1 MGLGG
6 MTRPSAWAALFAIF
20 TSTAFAGPSFAQA
33 QPAHPSQKARSA
45 DEGLFGDNRTKGAK
59 KGKLHVGG
67 RLSLTTEFLTNDDL
81 ARGPDN
87 ARARIRPEAR
97 VELSYEPVD
106 DVEAFA
112 SLEVGFEQDRSDDRR
127 TRSANV
133 RVREAYLLI
142 QDVIFNDFELQ
153 IGRQDFKDGREWL
166 YKERLDG
173 LRLAYDRRAWRVELA
188 WAREALVP
196 KGLLRSEPDRDKVD
210 NFIFRAQYEMS
221 RDWKVAAYVLRQKDR
236 RASNISPIFFGVQ
249 SEGQLGGGFD
259 HWLEY
264 SIQRGEAGQRKL
276 RASAFDV
283 GIIYNFPM
291 TGRPSIF
298 GGYARGSGGGD
309 AKTTRTFRQTGLQ
322 DNEDR
327 ISGLGQVKYYGE
339 LLDPDLSNIAIF
351 TAGAGVRPSRS
362 SSLEI
367 VGHIFKQASLRR
379 DDIRGSPITAELNG
393 LRPNIGTE
401 IDAIFAIRLMRGLG
415 LEAKLGWFSPS
426 SGFDT
431 RAREDAIFG
440 KLRIV
445 RRF

>member
-1 MGLGG
+1 
-6 MTRPSAWAALFAIF
+6 MTQSSTLATLFAILTSSAWAV
-20 TSTAFAGPSFAQA
+20 PSSAQA
-33 QPAHPSQKARSA
+33 QPADSSQKARSA
-45 DEGLFGDNRTKGAK
+45 DESLFGDNRTKGAK
-59 KGKLHVGG
+59 RGKLHVGG
-67 RLSLTTEFLTNDDL
+67 RLSLTTEFLMNDDL
-81 ARGPDN
+81 AGGADN
-87 ARARIRPEAR
+87 AHASFRPEAR
-97 VELSYEPVD
+97 LELSYEPVN

-112 SLEVGFEQDRSDDRR
+112 SLELGFDQDRSDGRR
-127 TRSANV
+127 TSSARV
-133 RVREAYLLI
+133 GVREAYLLMK
-142 QDVIFNDFELQ
+142 DVIFDDFELQ
-153 IGRQDFKDGREWL
+153 VGRQDFDDGREWL
-166 YKERLDG
+166 YDKRLDG
-173 LRLAYDRRAWRVELA
+173 LRLAYDRRAWRIELA
-188 WAREALVP
+188 WAREALVRKYLSGP
-196 KGLLRSEPDRDKVD
+196 NPDRDKVD

-367 VGHIFKQASLRR
+367 VGHIFRQASLRR
-379 DDIRGSPITAELNG
+379 DDVRGSPITAELNG

-426 SGFDT
+426 SGFDA